1 MDFLKDAQRAT
12 LKTNAY
18 INDNGSS
25 LIDLLLLL
33 VTPLVAIDVL
43 RQLFPTD
50 GMVYVGMSFVYM
62 AIYMLIPTLWLR
74 STVES
79 HDPDRDF
86 ISYLGSLKTHL
97 TNLILILVA
106 IIFIMIPDMSVA
118 VDSYLKD
125 THGIEFEYTN
135 MTIITVL
142 SLLFLRLSF
151 LIPLYI
157 SGLDLSYGQALQATK
172 GKAAALAATIIVSA
186 SPLLVFTGLYTI
198 LIVPW
203 LIESFFSETT
213 PKVITMILLAPAKY
227 LSIPLIFIY
236 SFTALAY
243 HYANYAKQYLV
254 MHKDDDKEPPKKE
267 EMN

>member
-12 LKTNAY
+12 LKTNTY

-33 VTPLVAIDVL
+33 VTPVIALDVL
-43 RQLFPTD
+43 RQLFTE
-50 GMVYVGMSFVYM
+50 GGIVWLGMSFLYLCL
-62 AIYMLIPTLWLR
+62 YMLIPTLWLR

-79 HDPDRDF
+79 KDPDRDF
-86 ISYLGSLKTHL
+86 ISYLASSKTYL

-106 IIFIMIPDMSVA
+106 IIYIKIPDIA
-118 VDSYLKD
+118 AFTNQFALDSFGMELKH
-125 THGIEFEYTN
+125 TK
-135 MTIITVL
+135 TIIVTVL

-157 SGLDLSYGQALQATK
+157 SGLDLSYKQALEATR
-172 GKAAALAATIIVSA
+172 GKAAALAATIIVTA
-186 SPLLVFTGLYTI
+186 APLFVFTVLYL
-198 LIVPW
+198 LIITPW
-203 LIESFFSETT
+203 LVENVFHALSQDL
-213 PKVITMILLAPAKY
+213 ITMILVAPAKY
-227 LSIPLIFIY
+227 LAIPLIFIY

-243 HYANYAKQYLV
+243 HYANYARQYLV
-254 MHKDDDKEPPKKE
+254 MNKDADKPSPKKE